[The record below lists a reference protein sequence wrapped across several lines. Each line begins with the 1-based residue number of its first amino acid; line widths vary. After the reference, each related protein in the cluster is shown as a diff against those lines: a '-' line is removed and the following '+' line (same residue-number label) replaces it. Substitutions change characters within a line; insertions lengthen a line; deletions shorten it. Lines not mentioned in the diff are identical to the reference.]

1 MKPAV
6 PAGQGEAG
14 RLVRTPPSL
23 AWARPSLANVASV
36 QDIRGASDEVLDG
49 IVVQAMR
56 LLVP

>member
-1 MKPAV
+1 
-6 PAGQGEAG
+6 
-14 RLVRTPPSL
+14 
-23 AWARPSLANVASV
+23 VASV